1 MTDTLIK
8 CFVLYMF
15 SVFFYNL
22 IPFSA
27 TLVIGLFIV
36 LILFVKLIQKT
47 TTRRVLLLFYLVFM
61 LLYTS
66 FVTDN
71 LTENFS
77 DFVRISTVFLLIY
90 CMSDSKISKNIIEAL
105 INNTK
110 LIRRT
115 SQIVSLIT
123 TVMLIMPS
131 CYAVEASWGENN
143 RYFLGFAPSLHVTAS
158 CMCLCM
164 AMYLFSFQG
173 RKFETREIFFLL
185 SPIVAILQSGARIYL
200 ICAAGILFLY
210 YYFRLKD
217 KQIKYVLI
225 PLAIIIGGY
234 ILLNSNIMNKFLF
247 TQEGYAPSDFSTI
260 DRFTS
265 GRTVF
270 WMRDIV
276 AFNNSNIIEKLFGHG
291 FTYILSVS
299 GHTGHN
305 DVLHMLLGI
314 GFIGCSLYVGIF
326 IKAISFSLRK
336 LRCKGFSRAF
346 IVAIGVGLIL
356 YIFSPMIVNGLFGYQ
371 HLLYSIAIML
381 AYVQCLEHNRKG
393 ADSRELL

>member
-1 MTDTLIK
+1 MTDILIK

-15 SVFFYNL
+15 SVLFYNL

-36 LILFVKLIQKT
+36 LILFVKIIQMVTIKW
-47 TTRRVLLLFYLVFM
+47 VLLLFYLAFV

-71 LTENFS
+71 LTGNFS
-77 DFVRISTVFLLIY
+77 DFVRILTVFLLIC
-90 CMSDSKISKNIIEAL
+90 CMSDLNISNHIIVALTNNKKI
-105 INNTK
+105 
-110 LIRRT
+110 IRRA
-115 SQIVSLIT
+115 SQIGSLIT
-123 TVMLIMPS
+123 IVMLIMPS
-131 CYAVEASWGENN
+131 CYAVEASWGESN

-164 AMYLFSFQG
+164 AMYLFSLQG
-173 RKFETREIFFLL
+173 RKFETKEIFFFLP
-185 SPIVAILQSGARIYL
+185 PIVAILQSGARIYL

-210 YYFRLKD
+210 YYSKNKNRK
-217 KQIKYVLI
+217 IKYVLI

-234 ILLNSNIMNKFLF
+234 ILLNSNIMDKFLF
-247 TQEGYAPSDFSTI
+247 TQEGYAPSDFNTI

-270 WMRDIV
+270 WMRDVI
-276 AFNNSNIIEKLFGHG
+276 AFNNSNVIEKLFGHG

-305 DVLHMLLGI
+305 DVLHMLLGV
-314 GFIGCSLYVGIF
+314 GVIGCILYVGVF
-326 IKAISFSLRK
+326 INAISFSLIK
-336 LRCKGFSRAF
+336 LKRKGFSKPF
-346 IVAIGVGLIL
+346 VAIVGMGLVL
-356 YIFSPMIVNGLFGYQ
+356 YIFSPMILNGLFGYQ
-371 HLLYSIAIML
+371 HLLYSIAIIL
-381 AYVQCLEHNRKG
+381 AYVQCLEHN
-393 ADSRELL
+393 

>member
-1 MTDTLIK
+1 MRIELTDTLIK

-131 CYAVEASWGENN
+131 CYAVEASWGKTIDI
-143 RYFLGFAPSLHVTAS
+143 FLGLHLACMLQQVVCVFAWLCIYSL
-158 CMCLCM
+158 
-164 AMYLFSFQG
+164 F
-173 RKFETREIFFLL
+173 REGSLKRGKYFFCFH
-185 SPIVAILQSGARIYL
+185 R
-200 ICAAGILFLY
+200 
-210 YYFRLKD
+210 
-217 KQIKYVLI
+217 
-225 PLAIIIGGY
+225 
-234 ILLNSNIMNKFLF
+234 
-247 TQEGYAPSDFSTI
+247 
-260 DRFTS
+260 
-265 GRTVF
+265 
-270 WMRDIV
+270 
-276 AFNNSNIIEKLFGHG
+276 
-291 FTYILSVS
+291 
-299 GHTGHN
+299 
-305 DVLHMLLGI
+305 
-314 GFIGCSLYVGIF
+314 
-326 IKAISFSLRK
+326 
-336 LRCKGFSRAF
+336 
-346 IVAIGVGLIL
+346 
-356 YIFSPMIVNGLFGYQ
+356 
-371 HLLYSIAIML
+371 
-381 AYVQCLEHNRKG
+381 
-393 ADSRELL
+393 